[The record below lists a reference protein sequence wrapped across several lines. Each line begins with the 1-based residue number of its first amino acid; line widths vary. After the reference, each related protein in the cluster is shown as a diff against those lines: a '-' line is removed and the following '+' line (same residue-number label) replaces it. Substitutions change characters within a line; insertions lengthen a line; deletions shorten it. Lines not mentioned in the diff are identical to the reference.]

1 MMLFSIYI
9 MMQRMTTKS
18 LNKPEF
24 QPDLIEEVTRH
35 CLLTR
40 TRSISRV
47 VTSIYDQALRSFDV
61 NSSQFSMLVLI
72 AKMNGG
78 SRAEFARANHLERS
92 TSTRNL
98 QLLLDQGW
106 VEELAPTQG
115 RSRPIVLSDAGRELL
130 VTAMPAWR
138 AAQQTAKKMLGKE
151 GAAALL
157 AIANGLP
164 AD

>member
-1 MMLFSIYI
+1 
-9 MMQRMTTKS
+9 MTTKS
-18 LNKPEF
+18 PNKQGF
-24 QPDLIEEVTRH
+24 QPDLVEEVTRH

-47 VTSIYDQALRSFDV
+47 VTGIYDRALRSYDV

-72 AKMNGG
+72 ARMNGG
-78 SRAEFARANHLERS
+78 SRAELGRANHLERS

-106 VEELAPTQG
+106 VEELKPTHG

-138 AAQQTAKKMLGKE
+138 AAQQTAKRMLGKE
-151 GAAALL
+151 SASALSS
-157 AIANGLP
+157 IANELP

>member
-1 MMLFSIYI
+1 
-9 MMQRMTTKS
+9 MTTKLRNNQDLQAS
-18 LNKPEF
+18 
-24 QPDLIEEVTRH
+24 LIEEVTQH

-40 TRSISRV
+40 TRSLSRV
-47 VTSIYDQALRSFDV
+47 VTSIYDQALRPYDV

-78 SRAEFARANHLERS
+78 SRAELGRANHLERS

-106 VEELAPTQG
+106 IEEQAPPQG
-115 RSRPIVLSDAGRELL
+115 RSRPILLSQAGRKLL

-138 AAQQTAKKMLGKE
+138 SAQQTARRLLGEE
-151 GAAALL
+151 GASALL
-157 AIANGLP
+157 SIADGLP
-164 AD
+164 TE

>member
-1 MMLFSIYI
+1 
-9 MMQRMTTKS
+9 MTTKS
-18 LNKPEF
+18 RKSAIPEAS
-24 QPDLIEEVTRH
+24 LIEEVTTN

-40 TRSISRV
+40 TRALSRV
-47 VTSIYDQALRSFDV
+47 VTSIYDQALRPYEV

-78 SRAEFARANHLERS
+78 SRAELGRANHLERS

-106 VEELAPTQG
+106 IEELPATHG
-115 RSRPIVLSDAGRELL
+115 RSRPIVLSETGRKLL
-130 VTAMPAWR
+130 ATAMPAWR
-138 AAQQTAKKMLGKE
+138 SAQQAAKRMLGVE

-157 AIANGLP
+157 SIAAGLP
-164 AD
+164 AE

>member
-1 MMLFSIYI
+1 

-18 LNKPEF
+18 LNKPAFHPE
-24 QPDLIEEVTRH
+24 LIEEVTRH

-40 TRSISRV
+40 TRSISRI
-47 VTSIYDQALRSFDV
+47 VTSIYDQALRPYEV
-61 NSSQFSMLVLI
+61 NSSQFSMLILI

-78 SRAEFARANHLERS
+78 SRAELGRANHLERS
-92 TSTRNL
+92 TSIRNL
-98 QLLLDQGW
+98 QLLLDNGW
-106 VEELAPTQG
+106 VEELAPTHG

-151 GAAALL
+151 GASALL
-157 AIANGLP
+157 SIANGLS

>member
-1 MMLFSIYI
+1 
-9 MMQRMTTKS
+9 MTTKS
-18 LNKPEF
+18 PNKPAL
-24 QPDLIEEVTRH
+24 QPDLIDEVTQH

-47 VTSIYDQALRSFDV
+47 VTSIYDQALRSYDV

-78 SRAEFARANHLERS
+78 SRAEIGRANHLERS

-106 VEELAPTQG
+106 IEELESTYG
-115 RSRPIVLSDAGRELL
+115 RSRPIVLSDAGRRLL

-138 AAQQTAKKMLGKE
+138 AAQQTAKRLLGKE

-157 AIANGLP
+157 SIANRLL